1 MNYFKTRATEEQKTR
16 FEELLKSHVT
26 CGLFEGKKEKK
37 CEVANL
43 CKYSEMMPEYFK
55 FEECLVTYNV
65 ESVELI
71 KIDSVDYY
79 KIVLVLQD
87 TQPAC
92 DSITMGPITVKVSLS
107 TKEKEKYIG
116 NCKEVILTSMLHGI
130 LGPSTTHKRLSYA
143 EVIPLAFQDRIITHT
158 PEELEHMY
166 IDTIIAEAETFY
178 RKYWV

>member
-26 CGLFEGKKEKK
+26 CGLFEGKKEKER
-37 CEVANL
+37 EVANL
-43 CKYSEMMPEYFK
+43 CGYSEMMPEYLK

-71 KIDSVDYY
+71 KINSVDYY
-79 KIVLVLQD
+79 KIVLLLQD

-92 DSITMGPITVKVSLS
+92 DLITSSPITVKVNLS

-116 NCKEVILTSMLHGI
+116 NCKEVVLTSMLHGM
-130 LGPSTTHKRLSYA
+130 LGPSTTHKRLTYT

-166 IDTIIAEAETFY
+166 IDAIITEAETFY
-178 RKYWV
+178 FKYWV